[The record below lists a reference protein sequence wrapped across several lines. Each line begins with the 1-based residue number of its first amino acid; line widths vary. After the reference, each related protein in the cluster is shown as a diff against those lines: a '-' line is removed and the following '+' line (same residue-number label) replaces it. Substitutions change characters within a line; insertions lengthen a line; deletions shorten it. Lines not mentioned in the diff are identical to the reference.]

1 MFEKLPKSRI
11 ILGISTLVLLI
22 LFIFANPLGWN
33 DATERTVV
41 TTGGGEQFVQ
51 FESGPYW
58 AGFFSKKAVY
68 PNQISVSYQ
77 AEEADYDLE
86 DNTIEI
92 GAIRVLFND
101 PAKADAYGIT
111 QYVLPADERQMIEM
125 HNAHKTVEGL
135 VKRRLSPYTQECLG
149 SCAQL
154 MNTEMHYSGGKA
166 QMSQDYVDQLRNGVY
181 LLNVSEVN
189 TYDSIEKSYRK
200 VYRVEKQL
208 DKDKQVKRKFS
219 SIKEY
224 GITVSDAQI
233 VNVDYEPAVDSLI
246 AKKLASATAASVS
259 RQALMTAQQQA
270 LTAEALGKKKLVE
283 TEYAQKVQQTVEI
296 VQAETKVKLA
306 EQYKAEQKTAA
317 EAAIFAAQKVRTDA
331 DASSYANRQMVSA
344 GLTPQEKAEYEN
356 AKAIGVAAELA
367 KIQLPAT
374 YMAGNNG
381 GSNSMLEAILG
392 VKLLDK

>member
-1 MFEKLPKSRI
+1 MFENKKPIWIGI
-11 ILGISTLVLLI
+11 ISLI
-22 LFIFANPLGWN
+22 AIITFVFVNPFAWN

-41 TTGGGEQFVQ
+41 TTMSGKQFVQ
-51 FESGPYW
+51 FEPGPFYQ
-58 AGFFSKKAVY
+58 GFFAKSTVY

-77 AEEADYDLE
+77 ADEADYDVN

-92 GAIRVLFND
+92 GTIKVLFND

-111 QYVLPADERQMIEM
+111 QYILPSDEAKMLEM
-125 HNAHKTVEGL
+125 HNAHKSIEGL

-166 QMSQDYVDQLRNGVY
+166 QMSQDYLDQLRNGVY

-189 TYDSIEKSYRK
+189 VYDSIEKSYRK

-208 DKDKQVKRKFS
+208 DKDKQVKRKSS

-224 GITVSDAQI
+224 GIVVSDAQI
-233 VNVDYEPAVDSLI
+233 TNVDYESAVDSLI

-270 LTAEALGKKKLVE
+270 LTAEATGKKTLVE
-283 TEYAQKVQQTVEI
+283 TEYKQKVQQTLEV
-296 VQAETKVKLA
+296 VKAETKVKLQ
-306 EQYKAEQKTAA
+306 EQYKLEQKAAA
-317 EAAIFAAQKVRTDA
+317 EAAIFAAQVVKTDA
-331 DASSYANRQMVSA
+331 DAEAYKASRLVSA
-344 GLTPQEKAEYEN
+344 GLSPWDKADFEM
-356 AKAIGVAAELA
+356 KTKIGVATALS
-367 KIQLPAT
+367 KITLPAYYAPGGGAST
-374 YMAGNNG
+374 NN
-381 GSNSMLEAILG
+381 ILDALLSS
-392 VKLLDK
+392 KLLDK